1 MPYST
6 PSPNPASALFAV
18 LISFIAILA
27 QPAFAADGPTEEL
40 LMEENVAI
48 FAGGCFWCMESDFEK
63 LDGVKTVVS
72 GYIGGHVANPQ
83 YREVSAGTTGHTE
96 AVRIVFDNDRISF
109 EQLLEHFWVNVDPVD
124 GGGQFCDRGP
134 QYRSELFYL
143 SEAQKI
149 AAQRSLQLVTALGI
163 APERIATK
171 ITAASQFYRAEAY
184 HQDYYKKNPKRYSYY
199 RWSCGRD
206 KRLKDIWGD

>member
-1 MPYST
+1 MPYLT
-6 PSPNPASALFAV
+6 PMLKPLSARLAVFAL
-18 LISFIAILA
+18 LIVALA
-27 QPAFAADGPTEEL
+27 QPAFTADDPSEEL
-40 LMEENVAI
+40 LAEDNVAI

-96 AVRIVFDNDRISF
+96 AVRIVFDKDRISF
-109 EQLLEHFWVNVDPVD
+109 EQLLEHFWVNVDPLD

-149 AAQRSLQLVTALGI
+149 AAQRSLQLVTARSI

-184 HQDYYKKNPKRYSYY
+184 HQDYYKKNPKRYNYY

>member
-27 QPAFAADGPTEEL
+27 QPACAVDGPTEEL

-96 AVRIVFDNDRISF
+96 AVRIVFDKDRISF

-149 AAQRSLQLVTALGI
+149 AAQRSLQLVTARGI